1 MSEEGD
7 KPEEYDSTIRLKD
20 VTFAYPTR
28 PDIKVMENFSID
40 IEVGKTYALVGPS
53 GCGKSTIIQLIQRFY
68 DPLSGEVFVGG
79 KDVRQLNTKWLR
91 QHIGVVS
98 QEPVLFDTTIAEN
111 IKYGK
116 EGSTVAEVET
126 AAKNANAHDFIS
138 ALPEGYNTLV
148 GEGGTQ
154 LSGGQKQR
162 IAIARA
168 LIRDPK
174 ILLLDEATSALDTES
189 EAIVQQALDAARAG
203 RTTIV
208 IAHRLSTIQNA
219 DVIASISNGKIVEK
233 GTHSELMDKGGLY
246 YELVTAQVSNGH
258 GRGLCM
264 YLQEIM

>member
-1 MSEEGD
+1 MSEEGEVPD
-7 KPEEYDSTIRLKD
+7 KFDSTVQLKD
-20 VTFAYPTR
+20 VTFAYPSR
-28 PDIKVMENFSID
+28 PDIKVMENFSLD

-68 DPLSGEVFVGG
+68 DPAFGEVLVGG
-79 KDVRQLNTKWLR
+79 RDVRTLNTRWLR

-111 IKYGK
+111 IRYGK
-116 EGSTVAEVET
+116 EGATEEEIQ
-126 AAKNANAHDFIS
+126 AAAVQANAHSFIS
-138 ALPEGYNTLV
+138 QLPDKYNTLV
-148 GEGGTQ
+148 GEAGTQ

-189 EAIVQQALDAARAG
+189 ESVVQQALDSARAG

-208 IAHRLSTIQNA
+208 VAHRLSTIQNA

-233 GTHSELMDKGGLY
+233 GTHDELMQKEGLY
-246 YELVTAQVSNGH
+246 YELVTAQV
-258 GRGLCM
+258 RDP
-264 YLQEIM
+264 